1 MTKRI
6 LLIDDDPDIR
16 LVAQLVLHKVG
27 GWDVLLAASGAEGA
41 AIARVEQPDAILLD
55 ISMPEMDGFSV
66 FKQLQADSVTQSI
79 PVILL
84 TAKVL
89 PSDRRRFAEMGV
101 AGMISKP
108 FDPATICL
116 QISSFLNWQT

>member
-16 LVAQLVLHKVG
+16 LVAQLVLRKVG
-27 GWDVLLAASGAEGA
+27 GWDILLAASGAEGA

-66 FKQLQADSVTQSI
+66 FNQLQADSVTQSI

-116 QISSFLNWQT
+116 QVSSFLNWQT